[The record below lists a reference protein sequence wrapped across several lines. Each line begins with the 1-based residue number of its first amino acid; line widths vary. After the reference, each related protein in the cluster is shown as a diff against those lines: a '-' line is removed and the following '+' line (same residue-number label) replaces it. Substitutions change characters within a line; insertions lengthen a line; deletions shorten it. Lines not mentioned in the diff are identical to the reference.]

1 MSSLDYE
8 NDDFENEDDDG
19 EYEDYGDPEE
29 KERQND
35 MFFYNEIASR
45 EITNELALLD
55 NRDLLDFMVWELE
68 RVRFEEYS
76 QTVLMGF
83 EFTNQYVIQ
92 LYNIRENKTTKMNTG
107 AGNIYSFIDAWF
119 KKTVFDL
126 MIEIMFGGL
135 KTVTE
140 EDMIDINTNLL
151 LDMVEW
157 KTLRGIPLME
167 ARGLAPEEP
176 EEPEQPEG
184 DEPHED
190 M

>member
-1 MSSLDYE
+1 MSSLDYD
-8 NDDFENEDDDG
+8 NDDLENDDDG
-19 EYEDYGDPEE
+19 EYDDYEDPEE
-29 KERQND
+29 KERHDD
-35 MFFYNEIASR
+35 MFFYNEITSR

-68 RVRFEEYS
+68 RVKFEEYS

-107 AGNIYSFIDAWF
+107 AGNIYSFIDVWF

-140 EDMIDINTNLL
+140 EDMIDVNTNLL

-167 ARGLAPEEP
+167 ARGLASEDPEESAGP
-176 EEPEQPEG
+176 VD

>member
-8 NDDFENEDDDG
+8 NDDFEDDDDG
-19 EYEDYGDPEE
+19 EYEDYEDPEE

-35 MFFYNEIASR
+35 MFFYNEMASR

-68 RVRFEEYS
+68 RVKFEQYS

-140 EDMIDINTNLL
+140 EDMIDVNTNLL

-157 KTLRGIPLME
+157 KSLRGIPLME
-167 ARGLAPEEP
+167 ARGLAHEDPEDSAGP
-176 EEPEQPEG
+176 VD
-184 DEPHED
+184 DEPPED

>member
-1 MSSLDYE
+1 MISLDYE
-8 NDDFENEDDDG
+8 NDDFENDDEG
-19 EYEDYGDPEE
+19 EYEDYEDPEE
-29 KERQND
+29 KERHDD
-35 MFFYNEIASR
+35 MFFYNKIVSR

-83 EFTNQYVIQ
+83 EFTNQYVIH

-140 EDMIDINTNLL
+140 EDMIDVNTNLL
-151 LDMVEW
+151 LDVVEW

-167 ARGLAPEEP
+167 ARGLAPEDP
-176 EEPEQPEG
+176 EEPAQAEDNESP
-184 DEPHED
+184 ED